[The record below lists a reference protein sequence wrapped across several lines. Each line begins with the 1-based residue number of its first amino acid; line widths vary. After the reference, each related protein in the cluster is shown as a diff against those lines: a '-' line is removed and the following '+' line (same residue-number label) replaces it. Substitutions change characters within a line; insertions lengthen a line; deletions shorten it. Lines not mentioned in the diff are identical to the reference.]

1 MLETH
6 TPSCF
11 SSQYVLLDNGKPC
24 GKFSGRFFSGSIDVS
39 LLGRYRLEYLH
50 ADMFNSGLF
59 KSRYTLIDLDS
70 GSVLAKSQSA
80 GVFTSTWDL
89 SLSVGEYKMVS
100 AGWLNQGFYV
110 VQGNRRLAEVN
121 VAGGCSGN
129 WYVRPYTRMPLTDQ
143 VMIGLVFH
151 TILRRRRR
159 RKSSSA

>member
-24 GKFSGRFFSGSIDVS
+24 GKFTGRTFSSCIDVS
-39 LLGRYRLEYLH
+39 LLRRYRLEFRH
-50 ADMFNSGLF
+50 AGIFT
-59 KSRYTLIDLDS
+59 SRYTLIDLSS
-70 GSVLAKSQSA
+70 GSVLATSQSA
-80 GVFTSTWDL
+80 GMFTSTWDL
-89 SLSVGEYKMVS
+89 SLSIGACKMVS
-100 AGWLNQGFYV
+100 AGWLNQGFFIK
-110 VQGNRRLAEVN
+110 QGKRRLAEVN

-129 WYVRPYTRMPLTDQ
+129 WYVRPYVQMVLTDQ

-159 RKSSSA
+159 RRRAG